1 MTKRDK
7 ETAMHL
13 KRLID
18 ELSRKGP
25 KVLSEIQSKEI
36 LECVGIPTTGGIVVA
51 SEEEAIDAARKMGYP
66 VALKVQSPD
75 ITHKSDV
82 GGVKIGLNT
91 EALVSDAYRKIMG
104 TVGEKNP
111 TARIEGVVVQKMA
124 LPGVE
129 TIIGTTVDK
138 TFGPMIMF
146 GMGGIFAEL
155 TKDISL
161 RVIPIGYGDAKAMI
175 QEIKGFR
182 LLNGFRGAEKADI
195 ESLSAVLMKVSA
207 LVWKYPEILEMDIN
221 PIVATPTGAVA
232 VDARIVLTD

>member
-1 MTKRDK
+1 MY
-7 ETAMHL
+7 L

-18 ELSRKGP
+18 ELSRKGS
-25 KVLSEIQSKEI
+25 KILSEIQSKEI
-36 LECVGIPTTGGIVVA
+36 LESVGIHTTGGTVVT
-51 SEEEAIDAARKMGYP
+51 SEKEAINAVRKMGYP
-66 VALKVQSPD
+66 VVLKIQSPD

-82 GGVKIGLNT
+82 GGVQIGLDT
-91 EALVSDAYRKIMG
+91 EALVSNAYENIMEM
-104 TVGEKNP
+104 VNKKNP

-129 TIIGTTVDK
+129 TIIGTTFDK

-155 TKDISL
+155 IKDISL

-182 LLNGFRGAEKADI
+182 LLNGFRGAEKADL

-207 LVWKYPEILEMDIN
+207 LVWEYPEILEMDIN
-221 PIVATPTGAVA
+221 PIVATPSGAMA
-232 VDARIVLTD
+232 VDARIVLK